1 MGQTL
6 PHGPPWG
13 EPLTLHSLW
22 GSQGAGG
29 SLLSPPP
36 HTHKD
41 RSGPFLLRQPGLNAG
56 VVPPDP
62 WESGLE
68 QLNFVL
74 SLNPWIGGVVP
85 CWGGG
90 RLPPTLDVP
99 PPHGAEHPKSLTGI
113 FGGFSSP
120 VPPIS
125 LPENFVS
132 VWGGALAAVPLVAY
146 LHPVGLIVA
155 NYTIM
160 VVKRSRN
167 CWGGVKCF
175 WGAGTRVGRSGGC
188 NPSIFLPDRWF
199 GGLGSRGAW
208 V

>member
-1 MGQTL
+1 MGHRAHLL
-6 PHGPPWG
+6 PRCAGTDVPSSSGDHGDLHEAEELNELDKSCDTSTSLLGSLGWG
-13 EPLTLHSLW
+13 RPFPMALL
-22 GSQGAGG
+22 GG
-29 SLLSPPP
+29 SPSLCTACGAHRGLGVLCCPPP
-36 HTHKD
+36 HTHTHKD

-85 CWGGG
+85 RWGGG

-99 PPHGAEHPKSLTGI
+99 PPHGAEHPKSLTGT

-132 VWGGALAAVPLVAY
+132 VWGGLWLRFPLW
-146 LHPVGLIVA
+146 LIS
-155 NYTIM
+155 TQ
-160 VVKRSRN
+160 
-167 CWGGVKCF
+167 
-175 WGAGTRVGRSGGC
+175 SG
-188 NPSIFLPDRWF
+188 
-199 GGLGSRGAW
+199 
-208 V
+208 